1 MGLKWAYVFLRKIN
15 RVVLT
20 KVKLKNT
27 EIKTINNDKNFKCIC
42 FIYSTIK
49 LYFMS
54 LILSILYPDKNSFAD
69 NSGNYRLV
77 TVDKYRHPQSP
88 DRNVNL
94 EAYSCQYTLSSWNQS
109 GNQRI
114 LFRNFIMNTTVSVRL
129 SLVFSYV
136 IISLFLNL
144 DRYGSK
150 KVRNLTLE
158 LIL

>member
-1 MGLKWAYVFLRKIN
+1 M
-15 RVVLT
+15 LT

-49 LYFMS
+49 VYFMS

-77 TVDKYRHPQSP
+77 TVDKYRHPWSP

-94 EAYSCQYTLSSWNQS
+94 EAYSCQYTLSSWNS
-109 GNQRI
+109 SCKPK
-114 LFRNFIMNTTVSVRL
+114 NFIQELDYEHDCIRPSVL
-129 SLVFSYV
+129 GFKLCHH
-136 IISLFLNL
+136 FLHL
-144 DRYGSK
+144 KPG
-150 KVRNLTLE
+150 
-158 LIL
+158 